1 MRPHLFV
8 FSLAMSLP
16 LAAQS
21 PPPGASFALADLT
34 AKLTDTGRSW
44 IEFLTRNSLS
54 CGLYRLAKGAT
65 DGQSPHARD
74 EVYYV
79 IEGRAKLDIA
89 GNKHDAGTGAVLF
102 VAAGVPHRFVDIEA
116 DLTTLVFFSNS
127 LPTRGGMAAGP
138 RPTAQTPYDE
148 GSERGSTRIFYW
160 FADSSA
166 GQVEI
171 SYGRP
176 AWKPEYGAFLTKPGG
191 PRWRF
196 GENFWTTLDTNLPL
210 TIGGVDLDVG
220 QYYLVLHNDAEHGV
234 RLLALD
240 PQAVRRQR
248 LDAYEAN
255 ETEGGIAIPLQHE
268 KTDAVAGRLTIDLRV
283 DRTQKNRAVLTV
295 RFGSHTLSAPVVMK
309 P

>member
-1 MRPHLFV
+1 MRLILLA
-8 FSLAMSLP
+8 FSSAMSLP

-21 PPPGASFALADLT
+21 PPPSQSFGLAELT
-34 AKLTDTGRSW
+34 AELTESGRSW
-44 IEFLTRNSLS
+44 LPFLTRRSLS
-54 CGLYRLAKGAT
+54 CGIYRLPKGGT
-65 DGQSPHARD
+65 DGQSPHELD

-79 IEGRAKLDIA
+79 IEGEAKLDVD
-89 GNKHDAGTGAVLF
+89 GSKHDAGTGAVLF

-116 DLTTLVFFSNS
+116 DLTTLVFFSAS
-127 LPTRGGMAAGP
+127 RPTRGGMAAGP
-138 RPTAQTPYDE
+138 KPTAQTPYDE
-148 GSERGSTRIFYW
+148 GSERGSARVFYW
-160 FADSSA
+160 FGDGSA

-176 AWKPEYGAFLTKPGG
+176 DWKPEYGAFLTEPGG

-196 GENFWTTLDTNLPL
+196 GENFWTTLDTNMPL

-220 QYYLVLHNDAEHGV
+220 QYYLVLHNDAEHGL

-240 PQAVRRQR
+240 PQAVRRLR

-255 ETEGGIAIPLQHE
+255 ETEGGIAIPLQHQE
-268 KTDAVAGRLTIDLRV
+268 TGAVAGRLAIDLRV
-283 DRTQKNRAVLTV
+283 DRTQKDRAVLTV
-295 RFGSHTLSAPVVMK
+295 RFGGHTLSAPVVMK